1 MANASASRGVVFI
14 HSTPRALTAHI
25 EWAIGGL
32 LGTPVNLDWVD
43 QPVAPATVRSEMSW
57 IGMSDLSATMATAL
71 RGFPNIRFEITEEP
85 STGFDGQRFVST
97 PSLGIWRSPMG
108 VFGESFISDE
118 KLRTAIKVAT
128 AQGTSLVV
136 AVDEVMGGPWD
147 RELEPFRYAGD
158 GVPVRWL
165 HQVS

>member
-1 MANASASRGVVFI
+1 MANASTTRGVVFV

-32 LGTPVNLDWVD
+32 LGTPVNLDWIE
-43 QPVAPATVRSEMSW
+43 QPVAPGTVRSEMSW
-57 IGMSDLSATMATAL
+57 VGAPDLSAKMASTL
-71 RGFPNIRFEITEEP
+71 RSFPNLRFEITEEP
-85 STGFDGQRFVST
+85 SAGFDGQRFVST

-118 KLRTAIKVAT
+118 KLRNAIMAAASQNK
-128 AQGTSLVV
+128 SLVD